1 MEGFAMTRQRVRKLT
16 LIISLLLFPVT
27 LYYFSPAL
35 IINAGL
41 GGIVNGSF
49 IVFAAL
55 LLLSIPFGRLFCA
68 YLCPAGGL
76 QECAFPV
83 NERVPVQGWRN
94 RIKYVVWVVWLAAVL
109 FCYFQKGRI
118 LAVDFF
124 FETEKGISISSV
136 QSYLIYYGIVCL
148 ILAPAILSG
157 KRAFCHYFCW
167 MAPFMVAGMKLR
179 RLLRLP
185 GLCVRENEK
194 AECVSCGKCRRA
206 CPMGIDVE
214 REIKDGSVQ
223 SLECILCGACID
235 SCPAKALGYG
245 VRPVKSRRNFDKGH
259 GNGGGKK
266 T

>member
-41 GGIVNGSF
+41 SGIVNGSF

-94 RIKYVVWVVWLAAVL
+94 RIKYVVWVVRPEL
-109 FCYFQKGRI
+109 
-118 LAVDFF
+118 
-124 FETEKGISISSV
+124 
-136 QSYLIYYGIVCL
+136 SYLLRNCMPDSGAGDSFGKEGFLSLFLLDGAFYGGRHEASPPASSSGPVC
-148 ILAPAILSG
+148 AG
-157 KRAFCHYFCW
+157 K
-167 MAPFMVAGMKLR
+167 
-179 RLLRLP
+179 
-185 GLCVRENEK
+185 
-194 AECVSCGKCRRA
+194 
-206 CPMGIDVE
+206 
-214 REIKDGSVQ
+214 
-223 SLECILCGACID
+223 
-235 SCPAKALGYG
+235 
-245 VRPVKSRRNFDKGH
+245 
-259 GNGGGKK
+259 
-266 T
+266 

>member
-1 MEGFAMTRQRVRKLT
+1 MTRQRVRKLT

-94 RIKYVVWVVWLAAVL
+94 RIKYVVWVVWLAAV
-109 FCYFQKGRI
+109 YFAICKRDGFWQ
-118 LAVDFF
+118 
-124 FETEKGISISSV
+124 
-136 QSYLIYYGIVCL
+136 LIFSLKRKRGF
-148 ILAPAILSG
+148 PFRPSRAILFITELY
-157 KRAFCHYFCW
+157 A
-167 MAPFMVAGMKLR
+167 
-179 RLLRLP
+179 
-185 GLCVRENEK
+185 
-194 AECVSCGKCRRA
+194 
-206 CPMGIDVE
+206 
-214 REIKDGSVQ
+214 
-223 SLECILCGACID
+223 
-235 SCPAKALGYG
+235 
-245 VRPVKSRRNFDKGH
+245 
-259 GNGGGKK
+259 
-266 T
+266 

>member
-94 RIKYVVWVVWLAAVL
+94 RIKYVVWVVRPEL
-109 FCYFQKGRI
+109 
-118 LAVDFF
+118 
-124 FETEKGISISSV
+124 
-136 QSYLIYYGIVCL
+136 SYLLRNCMPDSGAGDSFGKEGFLPLFLLDGAFYGGRHEASPPASSSGPVC
-148 ILAPAILSG
+148 AG
-157 KRAFCHYFCW
+157 K
-167 MAPFMVAGMKLR
+167 
-179 RLLRLP
+179 
-185 GLCVRENEK
+185 
-194 AECVSCGKCRRA
+194 
-206 CPMGIDVE
+206 
-214 REIKDGSVQ
+214 
-223 SLECILCGACID
+223 
-235 SCPAKALGYG
+235 
-245 VRPVKSRRNFDKGH
+245 
-259 GNGGGKK
+259 
-266 T
+266 